1 LNNNVILSIS
11 CITYNHVSFVKSC
24 LDSILSQ
31 KINFEYEI
39 LIHDDASTDGTRE
52 IIEEYHAKYPEI
64 IIPHYQEEN
73 QYSKGVRGFM
83 VNYNFPRCRG
93 KYIALC
99 EGDDYWTDPNKLQ
112 KQVDFLETNPDYSG
126 CYHDTLVKYTNIDK
140 PEHLFREK
148 LPQSM
153 NAEDTIALFAPF
165 HTSSFVFKKECFT
178 FEPFLTKVKSGDM
191 ALFSIIASKGLLGK
205 VDGVMSVYRKH
216 EGGITNASTHKSNFN
231 QDRIKLINY
240 LNQFHEFKYYTKA
253 KQVNAIR
260 KVLIQEERR
269 KKNKVLKLITKI
281 KNYSNRTIR
290 FFLKKPGIA
299 K

>member
-1 LNNNVILSIS
+1 MDVNVKVSACCIS
-11 CITYNHVSFVKSC
+11 FNQKEFIRQC
-24 LDSILSQ
+24 LEGILSQ
-31 KINFEYEI
+31 KTSFDFEI
-39 LIHDDASTDGTRE
+39 IIHDDASKDGTKE
-52 IIEEYHAKYPEI
+52 IIDEYQI
-64 IIPHYQEEN
+64 IFPNIIFPYYQKEN
-73 QYSKGVRGFM
+73 QYAKGERAFM
-83 VNYNFPRCRG
+83 AKYNFPRCRG

-112 KQVDFLETNPDYSG
+112 KQVDFLEANPDYSG

-216 EGGITNASTHKSNFN
+216 EGGITNSAIHNDNFH
-231 QDRIKLINY
+231 QDRIQLLQFLNEYHGYKFDKKVKKIIKIHQQRGSTSSPLI
-240 LNQFHEFKYYTKA
+240 
-253 KQVNAIR
+253 
-260 KVLIQEERR
+260 
-269 KKNKVLKLITKI
+269 LKI
-281 KNYSNRTIR
+281 RTI
-290 FFLKKPGIA
+290 KKRLSKLYKKIME
-299 K
+299 